1 MWFFIPIKK
10 NSYRQSSLT
19 VRVLRSLNHH
29 PVTDA
34 SILFLRLYH
43 TQRIYIFSIYFKAEI
58 QMIAG

>member
-34 SILFLRLYH
+34 SILFFTAVPYSKDLHILH
-43 TQRIYIFSIYFKAEI
+43 LL
-58 QMIAG
+58 